1 MGTEEKYTYHFYFIA
16 FKESL
21 MNFSKQIFNS
31 NTAQS
36 GGIFSMAKRRSSE
49 MD

>member
-21 MNFSKQIFNS
+21 MNFSKQIFSS
-31 NTAQS
+31 NPTQS
-36 GGIFSMAKRRSSE
+36 GGNFSVAKRRSSE
-49 MD
+49 MG